1 MENIY
6 TNRLIIFITF
16 FILLLVLTIFN
27 ASNKNISYDN
37 ITKSKMNTSI
47 IYSRIELKGMK
58 IQMDKDIIQKQVN
71 DFIANIIN
79 EAKIGRYYSET
90 QIKLLFA
97 NNMNKAVFQCN
108 NIKMQIR
115 GIFFDSVINTEVK
128 LQIKRTYDSNP
139 YNRPTISPS
148 NLVLYDYYCKVG
160 VEWT

>member
-1 MENIY
+1 
-6 TNRLIIFITF
+6 
-16 FILLLVLTIFN
+16 
-27 ASNKNISYDN
+27 
-37 ITKSKMNTSI
+37 MNTSI

-115 GIFFDSVINTEVK
+115 GIFFDSVINTEIK

-139 YNRPTISPS
+139 YNRPTLSPS